1 MPELPSGTVTFLFS
15 DIEGSTRLL
24 EELGDGYV
32 ALLQEHNRIFRE
44 VMLEHDG
51 AEVSTEGDSFFVV
64 FRSPL
69 SAIDAAAA
77 IQRRLADRRFPAPVR
92 VRMGL
97 HTGLGQ
103 LVGGDYVGIDVH
115 RAARIAAAGHGGQIL
130 MSEATRGLVASQVP
144 ASLSL
149 LDLGPHRLK
158 DLTHTQR
165 LYQLAIDGLP
175 SKFPPPRS
183 LDARPNNLP
192 VQLTPFI
199 GRQDQIAAIK
209 RRLLNGARLLTLTGP
224 GGSGKTRLAIEV
236 AGGTLSAFEDG
247 AWFVDL
253 ASVMDPALVVSAMA
267 ETFWGLS
274 GGWAIFARSAGEQP
288 ARQGDASGAG
298 QLRAGRPGRC
308 RCRAAA
314 TGSSAPEGSGHEPN
328 RASPLR

>member
-44 VMLEHDG
+44 VVLEHDG

-130 MSEATRGLVASQVP
+130 MSEATRGLVASQCPRVF
-144 ASLSL
+144 
-149 LDLGPHRLK
+149 
-158 DLTHTQR
+158 
-165 LYQLAIDGLP
+165 P
-175 SKFPPPRS
+175 SSTSDP
-183 LDARPNNLP
+183 
-192 VQLTPFI
+192 
-199 GRQDQIAAIK
+199 
-209 RRLLNGARLLTLTGP
+209 TG
-224 GGSGKTRLAIEV
+224 
-236 AGGTLSAFEDG
+236 
-247 AWFVDL
+247 
-253 ASVMDPALVVSAMA
+253 
-267 ETFWGLS
+267 
-274 GGWAIFARSAGEQP
+274 
-288 ARQGDASGAG
+288 
-298 QLRAGRPGRC
+298 
-308 RCRAAA
+308 
-314 TGSSAPEGSGHEPN
+314 
-328 RASPLR
+328 